1 MASLSDFKKLN
12 SNNTNKA
19 LKKDKSLSGKIKNF
33 ASKDYV
39 KEYDPNQNAFS
50 QAISN
55 LDDSGKQ
62 YVKDIITPFLNPIQT
77 AKDIGA
83 LGSSVVNLLVPG
95 EQGNEDLARQ
105 VGQFFKE
112 RYGGIENIKKTFA
125 TDPVGLLGDV
135 SILFTGG
142 SALAGKVAGKTST
155 LAKALRVA
163 ENIDPLV
170 ASSNAIKGAG
180 KLGQA
185 ITSNTLGLTTGA
197 GKDAISTA
205 YEIGQGTNK
214 RVQKSFQDNLRGKED
229 ITNVV
234 DEAKSSLLD
243 KKKSIQEE
251 YLKGKD
257 ALNLEK
263 TFIPFDEVETTI
275 NNALSDYSD
284 FGISN
289 LDKAGKTKLKEI
301 QTLLKEYKKTSNS
314 HNAFGMDALKKAI
327 DNLYPTGINVGVS
340 GRLVSDI
347 RNAVKNTIVKK
358 NPEYSKVMK
367 SYEEAMGLYR
377 QMSDELSLNN
387 RAKVGTILK
396 KLQSVLRN
404 NVNTNFGS
412 RLDAL
417 KYFDTEDGNL
427 MAKLAG
433 QSLNTF
439 TPRGIQSLVPTGVLA
454 GGAVYG
460 GGAISPMSLAPL
472 SLGSPRLMGEASYYA
487 GKMSKPFVA
496 TNKFMDKYNVSPTG
510 VLRGSRAVGLLD
522 QPIQEYKNEGLLQ

>member
-1 MASLSDFKKLN
+1 MGKYQMPHLKN
-12 SNNTNKA
+12 TNEVVEVNNTNTTKQGFF
-19 LKKDKSLSGKIKNF
+19 D
-33 ASKDYV
+33 KDYI
-39 KEYDPNQNAFS
+39 KEYDENKGVLKQAWQNV
-50 QAISN
+50 
-55 LDDSGKQ
+55 DDSAKQ

-77 AKDIGA
+77 AKDLGS
-83 LGSSVVNLLVPG
+83 LGSSVINLLVPG

-105 VGQFFKE
+105 VGQFFKD

-125 TDPVGLLGDV
+125 TDPVGLLGDL

-170 ASSNAIKGAG
+170 ATGTTLKGAG

-205 YEIGQGTNK
+205 YKVGQSSNETLRKN
-214 RVQKSFQDNLRGKED
+214 FIDNLRGKEPT
-229 ITNVV
+229 TNVIEDAKV
-234 DEAKSSLLD
+234 GLFNKKEAM
-243 KKKSIQEE
+243 QNE

-257 ALNLEK
+257 ALDLEK
-263 TFIPFDEVETTI
+263 TFIPYDEVETAI
-275 NNALSDYSD
+275 NNALKDYSAY
-284 FGISN
+284 GISK
-289 LDKAGKTKLKEI
+289 LDKAGKIKLKEI
-301 QTLLKEYKKTSNS
+301 QEKLNEFKKTTNS
-314 HNAFGMDALKKAI
+314 HNAFGLNELKIAL
-327 DNLYPTGINVGVS
+327 DNQYPTGINPGIS
-340 GRLVSDI
+340 GRLVTDI
-347 RNAVKNTIVKK
+347 RNAVKNVIVRKTPK
-358 NPEYSKVMK
+358 YAKLMEN
-367 SYEEAMGLYR
+367 YEEAITLYNKM
-377 QMSDELSLNN
+377 QDELSLKN
-387 RAKVGTILK
+387 RSKVGTTLK

-412 RLDAL
+412 RLEAL
-417 KYFDTEDGNL
+417 KYIDTEDGNL

-433 QSLNTF
+433 QSLNTWV
-439 TPRGIQSLVPTGVLA
+439 PRGIQSIVPTSVLA
-454 GGAVYG
+454 GGAVAG
-460 GGAISPMSLAPL
+460 SIGNPL
-472 SLGSPRLMGEASYYA
+472 SSPLIGVPLAMASPRLMGEASYLA
-487 GKMSKPFVA
+487 GNVSKPFVA